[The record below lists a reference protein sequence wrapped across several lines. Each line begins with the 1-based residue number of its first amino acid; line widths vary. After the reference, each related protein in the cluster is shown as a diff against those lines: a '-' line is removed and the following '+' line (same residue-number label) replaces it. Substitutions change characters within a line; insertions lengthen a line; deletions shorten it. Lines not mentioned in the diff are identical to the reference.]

1 MNYKT
6 ISLSITVNNMDN
18 DPFSQ
23 VTLYETGS
31 NFPSKEM
38 KTKIF
43 NNLSFTRNNNEL
55 NFLTFYTFTS
65 QSSQYFYLVIE
76 PKQDIDYITISYSD
90 FTIPPIDITIPI
102 PSISSD
108 NYDFGYD
115 KIKKADSDSEDIA
128 TFFWIFIVA
137 IVIIIIVAKKCKT
150 ESHDNVGEIIPVSP
164 LLEDNSQNQNRLN
177 Q

>member
-1 MNYKT
+1 
-6 ISLSITVNNMDN
+6 MDN

-55 NFLTFYTFTS
+55 MIF
-65 QSSQYFYLVIE
+65 
-76 PKQDIDYITISYSD
+76 SYSD